1 MTNQDFINTVEEDQ
15 KAVLTSEYGPLN
27 NSQQGAV
34 IQNSKRNLVD
44 ASAGTG
50 KTLTL
55 KHRVLYL
62 LSQGIPPERIVAITY
77 LNDAADEM
85 KTRIADEADVN
96 QNDLNISTIH
106 SFARKIC
113 MEYCSEDGTDISLGE
128 SRKNL
133 IDNYVSGGLN
143 NRSAENAKYPEIY
156 KNFLASFQAFQR
168 KDAEKNYIDGIK
180 GYYET
185 RNQFIEN
192 KFREFI
198 KNARTFGLSS
208 EEVRNQ
214 LDRTNTVAYKFGEAG
229 SYLLEAYE
237 RVIESE
243 STPTDF
249 VDMITTATEII
260 EANPEDFK
268 DRYDHVLVDEYQDIS
283 KSTLQFID
291 ALVGVGDS
299 TQLFCV
305 GDDWQSIMGFAGSDV
320 TYFTEFEDRYDDVSY
335 TSLNINYRCPPTIVK
350 AGVEL
355 ISHSQVQ
362 QNNKSVRANKSQK
375 APRDEEPMQLHL
387 LEGLYDN
394 RVHVYTA
401 DLIEEALDNGH
412 GFEDIMVLSRNDE
425 NSKYMESL
433 REELKDR
440 QIPHT
445 RVDYTNDYIPHSQK
459 ESLDNEIEFT
469 EKGQASFVNS
479 EDEPPLVTL
488 QSVHSSKGTEAPVV
502 IFLHAVGNTPEGIPI
517 EEQVDPLTQPAKD
530 ITAEHVPEERRLFYV
545 GLTRAEECFKAVARP
560 DGVSQFVEDIEHYFT
575 KYTVNGDIS
584 GKCTKI
590 SPPNKDNQPYKI
602 TLDCGD
608 YEAKLVGWSDEGGDF
623 VTGNR
628 YSISNPTVERDKY
641 GEKIRFDKCE
651 IDELS

>member
-208 EEVRNQ
+208 EEIRNQ

-355 ISHSQVQ
+355 ISYSQVQ

-412 GFEDIMVLSRNDE
+412 RFEDIMVLSRNDE

-651 IDELS
+651 IEELS

>member
-1 MTNQDFINTVEEDQ
+1 
-15 KAVLTSEYGPLN
+15 
-27 NSQQGAV
+27 
-34 IQNSKRNLVD
+34 
-44 ASAGTG
+44 
-50 KTLTL
+50 
-55 KHRVLYL
+55 
-62 LSQGIPPERIVAITY
+62 
-77 LNDAADEM
+77 
-85 KTRIADEADVN
+85 
-96 QNDLNISTIH
+96 
-106 SFARKIC
+106 
-113 MEYCSEDGTDISLGE
+113 LGE

-143 NRSAENAKYPEIY
+143 NRSAKYAKHPEIY

-355 ISHSQVQ
+355 ISYSQVQ

>member
-156 KNFLASFQAFQR
+156 KNFLASFQEFQR

-185 RNQFIEN
+185 RNQFVEN
-192 KFREFI
+192 KFRDFI

-208 EEVRNQ
+208 EEIRNQ

-320 TYFTEFEDRYDDVSY
+320 TYFTEFEDQYDDVSY

-355 ISHSQVQ
+355 ISYSQVQ

-651 IDELS
+651 IEELS

>member
-412 GFEDIMVLSRNDE
+412 RFEDIMVLSRNDE